1 MKNSVTGALSASGFN
16 KTAAL
21 LVGGAILGTM
31 FWVATAP
38 VAAAREMNASDMLQ
52 SKLSPPKTLANASG
66 PELLKAVCGAVGT
79 WRRSAAQIV
88 REAISSR
95 RAPAKDIVATAFR
108 CMREGKEGPLD
119 CSLVGDIYNAA
130 RSADPDEAAA
140 LLDQI
145 LEAAPD
151 CRGALGRGGDFDE
164 FNSNAPGNVNP
175 PPGSIGGG
183 ASRGLCL
190 VCHNGHEI
198 RIPCD
203 QVPKYL
209 KNHPGDNAGPC
220 RPTPTTNL

>member
-1 MKNSVTGALSASGFN
+1 MKNSVTGALSASGLRKNAVIIAFGLMLG
-16 KTAAL
+16 AAL
-21 LVGGAILGTM
+21 WI
-31 FWVATAP
+31 ATIP
-38 VAAAREMNASDMLQ
+38 AASGREMSASEMLQ
-52 SKLSPPKTLANASG
+52 SKLLPPRILANASS

-95 RAPAKDIVATAFR
+95 RAPARDIVATAFR

-130 RSADPDEAAA
+130 RIADPEDAAV

-151 CRGALGRGGDFDE
+151 CRGALGRGDDPGE
-164 FNSNAPGNVNP
+164 FNSNPPSNVNP